1 MLKIVRQYNKTPIDK
16 AEMDKLLEIA
26 KDYSTVKNY
35 VYQRYGGIGGLS
47 KIYPGYTVQNEMT
60 DSGLREQLD
69 MPSVYFY
76 LAIFDALGDIKT
88 GWTRA
93 KKNIL
98 KAIKNHKD
106 LTDNDKHYLRLVL
119 KSDKALDSILN
130 NKDLGLETN
139 LKDECDT
146 HKLHQY
152 LKRQTR
158 KYLKKMHTD
167 KADSFTISER
177 AYRYAD
183 DGIHISTKEKR
194 KRVYVPLTDNNS
206 YNRQLKIL
214 LIPDESRLEIIVPI
228 ETKTKKHEDYINEIG
243 ISLSVHT
250 LITTSDGHQYGDRL
264 GTLLSD
270 KSEWIK
276 THQKKYQNNP
286 NMQPDKTGRKKYNSQ
301 KQKIDEAMHNYI
313 NNQLNAFIK
322 TEKPAVIYMPKL
334 PPNSYG
340 GNYGSNNYITTIW
353 ERGYIR
359 NRLTQKCQE
368 NNMRLIEVY
377 SKDISNICSKCG
389 EIGKKK
395 DGKFYCNS
403 CGNAIDKK
411 VNTAI
416 NAKNRG
422 KEVI

>member
-16 AEMDKLLEIA
+16 ADLDKLLEIA

-47 KIYPGYTVQNEMT
+47 KIYPGYTVQNEMIE
-60 DSGLREQLD
+60 SGLREKLN

-88 GWTRA
+88 GWTRT
-93 KKNIL
+93 KKDIL
-98 KAIKNHKD
+98 AAIKNHKD
-106 LTDNDKHYLRLVL
+106 FTDNDKHYLRLIL

-130 NKDLGLETN
+130 NKELKLETD

-158 KYLKKMHTD
+158 KHLKKMHTD
-167 KADSFTISER
+167 KSDSFTISER

-194 KRVYVPLTDNNS
+194 KRVYIPLTDNNS
-206 YNRQLKIL
+206 YDRQLKIL
-214 LIPDESRLEIIVPI
+214 LIPEESRLEIIVPI

-250 LITTSDGHQYGDRL
+250 LITTSDGHQYGDKL

-270 KSEWIK
+270 KAEWIK
-276 THQKKYQNNP
+276 THQQKYKEHS
-286 NMQPDKTGRKKYNSQ
+286 DKTGRKKYNNQ

-313 NNQLNAFIK
+313 NNQLNTFIK
-322 TEKPAVIYMPKL
+322 TEKPATIYMPKL

-340 GNYGSNNYITTIW
+340 GNYGSNNYSTTIW

-368 NNMRLIEVY
+368 NNIKLIEVY
-377 SKDISNICSKCG
+377 AKNISNQCSKCG

-395 DGKFYCNS
+395 DGKFTCNS
-403 CGNAIDKK
+403 CKNVMDEKT
-411 VNTAI
+411 NTAM

-422 KEVI
+422 KRS

>member
-60 DSGLREQLD
+60 DSGLRERLD

-88 GWTRA
+88 GWTRT
-93 KKNIL
+93 KKDIL
-98 KAIKNHKD
+98 EAVKRHKD
-106 LTDNDKHYLRLVL
+106 LTDNDKHYLRLIL

-130 NKDLGLETN
+130 NKDINIENN

-158 KYLKKMHTD
+158 KHLKKMHTD
-167 KADSFTISER
+167 KYDTFTVSER

-194 KRVYVPLTDNNS
+194 KRVYIPLTDNNR
-206 YNRQLKIL
+206 YNRQLKIM
-214 LIPDESRLEIIVPI
+214 LIPEESRLEIIVPI

-250 LITTSDGHQYGDRL
+250 LITTSDGHQYGDKL

-270 KSEWIK
+270 KAEWIK
-276 THQKKYQNNP
+276 NHQQKYKENG
-286 NMQPDKTGRKKYNSQ
+286 DKTGRKKYNNQ
-301 KQKIDEAMHNYI
+301 KQKIDAAMHNYI
-313 NNQLNAFIK
+313 NNQLNTFIK

-340 GNYGSNNYITTIW
+340 GNYGSNNYSTTIW

-359 NRLTQKCQE
+359 NRLAQKCQE
-368 NNMRLIEVY
+368 NNIKLIDVY
-377 SKDISNICSKCG
+377 AKNISNQCSKCG

-395 DGKFYCNS
+395 DGKFTCNS
-403 CGNAIDKK
+403 CGNVMDEKT
-411 VNTAI
+411 NTAM

-422 KEVI
+422 RDTGS